1 MDEQSY
7 FNELIKEHGRLINKI
22 CYFYATDIDDFKDL
36 RQESLLNIFRGL
48 NKFRADSKISTW
60 IYRITLNSCVSYV
73 RKNKRKSFVS
83 IENHPELITTDSETA
98 NITKELYFLI
108 NQLDNKI
115 DKALILMWLDDMDYD
130 AIAEVSGL
138 NKATVGSRLH
148 RIKKKL
154 VELSNR

>member
-60 IYRITLNSCVSYV
+60 I
-73 RKNKRKSFVS
+73 
-83 IENHPELITTDSETA
+83 
-98 NITKELYFLI
+98 
-108 NQLDNKI
+108 
-115 DKALILMWLDDMDYD
+115 
-130 AIAEVSGL
+130 
-138 NKATVGSRLH
+138 
-148 RIKKKL
+148 
-154 VELSNR
+154 